1 MCLREVRLQTKRFH
15 CRGPRFFLS
24 RRRRIEIVV
33 IPIVDPGQCCKCSG
47 EVWIEF
53 RCFFK
58 ELLSFFCIAAEL
70 VSPIKHLVA
79 LHERQIG
86 FAVLSGSALDL
97 RFFHWRQ
104 FRLQFAHDL
113 LGQVRLNGKHISQI
127 TIVIF
132 RPHVLISV
140 GVNQLHVYTHSIA
153 DATNAAFQNGTNS
166 QRLSNFTKIGCFP
179 SIRHD

>member
-70 VSPIKHLVA
+70 VSPIKHLVCRLLLEKKKKNIICHRYSA
-79 LHERQIG
+79 KMDVCDCIG
-86 FAVLSGSALDL
+86 TYAE
-97 RFFHWRQ
+97 
-104 FRLQFAHDL
+104 
-113 LGQVRLNGKHISQI
+113 
-127 TIVIF
+127 
-132 RPHVLISV
+132 
-140 GVNQLHVYTHSIA
+140 
-153 DATNAAFQNGTNS
+153 
-166 QRLSNFTKIGCFP
+166 
-179 SIRHD
+179 